1 MIGRCLAFVIL
12 LAAGVAHADGPWSTM
27 GELSNRGYHDLDDE
41 SWNVY
46 GQFTY
51 ISSWKLPFSAPYTN
65 LNGSTNSLLPTYERS
80 FTGTFT
86 LFFGLRLWKHLEA
99 YFVPEVVSERG
110 LSDLHGLGGSIQNF
124 ELQKSGSTTP
134 QLYRSRLYLRDT
146 FDLGGD
152 HQHKDS
158 GQQQLGETVDS
169 RRVVITV
176 GNFTVLDLFDKSN
189 VTGDPRQTLFNM
201 AFMTHSS
208 WDFAADARGY
218 SWGGAAELYWDDWAL
233 RISRMAPPQQPNTL
247 PIDFHLWRYYADSL
261 ELEHDHMLFGM
272 PGAVRLLG
280 YRNHEVT
287 GRFDDAIAA
296 FEANPA
302 DNAANCGSNFN
313 YGSTNSMAPDLCWVR
328 KPNTKLGAGINV
340 EQFVAKDV
348 GIFARAMY
356 SDGQT
361 EVDAF
366 NSADRDFSIG
376 SVAKG
381 TLWGR
386 HLDNAGVGFG
396 LSGISKIHA
405 LYLQMGGVDGFV
417 GDGYLHEGAEGVFE
431 VFYSANLFRAIW
443 FSGDYQH
450 IWNPGFNRDR
460 GPVDV
465 LGARVHAEF

>member
-1 MIGRCLAFVIL
+1 
-12 LAAGVAHADGPWSTM
+12 
-27 GELSNRGYHDLDDE
+27 
-41 SWNVY
+41 
-46 GQFTY
+46 
-51 ISSWKLPFSAPYTN
+51 
-65 LNGSTNSLLPTYERS
+65 
-80 FTGTFT
+80 
-86 LFFGLRLWKHLEA
+86 
-99 YFVPEVVSERG
+99 
-110 LSDLHGLGGSIQNF
+110 
-124 ELQKSGSTTP
+124 
-134 QLYRSRLYLRDT
+134 
-146 FDLGGD
+146 
-152 HQHKDS
+152 
-158 GQQQLGETVDS
+158 
-169 RRVVITV
+169 
-176 GNFTVLDLFDKSN
+176 
-189 VTGDPRQTLFNM
+189 
-201 AFMTHSS
+201 
-208 WDFAADARGY
+208 
-218 SWGGAAELYWDDWAL
+218 
-233 RISRMAPPQQPNTL
+233 
-247 PIDFHLWRYYADSL
+247 
-261 ELEHDHMLFGM
+261 
-272 PGAVRLLG
+272 
-280 YRNHEVT
+280 
-287 GRFDDAIAA
+287 
-296 FEANPA
+296 
-302 DNAANCGSNFN
+302 
-313 YGSTNSMAPDLCWVR
+313 MAPDLCWVR

-348 GIFARAMY
+348 GVFMRAMY

-443 FSGDYQH
+443 ISGDYQH